1 MRSCSRRNMWNLKV
15 HVAFLRYFTNCK
27 SEAGIGLGVK
37 VKCED
42 GEPCSSCT
50 QLRRNL
56 KEFQDKNS
64 QLEKILRLREM
75 ELEVLKGSP
84 DLVMIE

>member
-1 MRSCSRRNMWNLKV
+1 M
-15 HVAFLRYFTNCK
+15 
-27 SEAGIGLGVK
+27 GLGVR
-37 VKCED
+37 VKCEG
-42 GEPCSSCT
+42 GEPCGSCS

>member
-1 MRSCSRRNMWNLKV
+1 M
-15 HVAFLRYFTNCK
+15 
-27 SEAGIGLGVK
+27 K